1 MKDQQVQVPE
11 LKDDNTDGLREM
23 KVDITQVNYNL
34 L

>member
-11 LKDDNTDGLREM
+11 QKDGNTDGLREM
-23 KVDITQVNYNL
+23 KADITQVNYYL